1 MWKSWDACSDAV
13 ASGGS
18 SDPAPWHSSGA
29 LRIANL
35 LRSASPLTS
44 SLQHPLREWL
54 SLSASPADTARVL
67 GRVLPLRRL
76 ESLGP
81 ISEWWH
87 LDGHSQIGS
96 LPLAASVG
104 SPLLVETGEHPQHW
118 LLLLHDGVAS
128 IHQGRHRYELSA
140 GDGLIFPGH
149 GWTLHTQDSSCSL
162 LAFDALELLAAAR
175 RVGGP
180 RWQAPSPRHNP
191 LRRSRL
197 LRGNEECPQTVLLS
211 SLSRLLPVFY
221 ALAPLGQTLIEALML
236 QQQLLRLLAL
246 LVFPELGDGEAPAPA
261 GSPADARLESLLDFI
276 SLNLSQPLTLQM
288 LEERSNYSR
297 RSLHYL
303 FQQRFGC
310 SPMQW
315 IRQLRM
321 DLALER
327 LSHPSAADTV
337 KGVAGECGYRSLS
350 QFSLDFQRAHG
361 RRPSD
366 VLRSGR
372 GS

>member
-1 MWKSWDACSDAV
+1 M
-13 ASGGS
+13 
-18 SDPAPWHSSGA
+18 
-29 LRIANL
+29 
-35 LRSASPLTS
+35 TS

-54 SLSASPADTARVL
+54 TLSAGPSDTARVL
-67 GRVLPLRRL
+67 GQVLPLRRL
-76 ESLGP
+76 ESLAP
-81 ISEWWH
+81 LSEWWH
-87 LDGHSQIGS
+87 MDGHSQIGS
-96 LPLAASVG
+96 LPLAASLG
-104 SPLLVETGEHPQHW
+104 SPLLVETGDHPQHW
-118 LLLLHDGVAS
+118 LLLLHDGVAI
-128 IHQGRHRYELSA
+128 IHQGRYRYELHA
-140 GDGLIFPGH
+140 GDALILPGL
-149 GWTLHTQDSSCSL
+149 GWTLHTEDSSCSL

-197 LRGNEECPQTVLLS
+197 LRGDQECPQTVLLS
-211 SLSRLLPVFY
+211 SLCRLLPIFT
-221 ALAPLGQTLIEALML
+221 ALAPLGQTLIDALML

-246 LVFPELGDGEAPAPA
+246 LVFPELGDGDAPPTAPV
-261 GSPADARLESLLDFI
+261 GTADARLESLLDYI
-276 SLNLSQPLTLQM
+276 SLNLDQPLTLQM

-315 IRQLRM
+315 VRQLRM
-321 DLALER
+321 AMALER
-327 LSHPSAADTV
+327 LEHPSAGDTV

-366 VLRSGR
+366 VLRAGR
-372 GS
+372 GA

>member
-1 MWKSWDACSDAV
+1 M
-13 ASGGS
+13 
-18 SDPAPWHSSGA
+18 
-29 LRIANL
+29 
-35 LRSASPLTS
+35 TS

-67 GRVLPLRRL
+67 GMVLPLRRL
-76 ESLGP
+76 EPLGP
-81 ISEWWH
+81 IAEWWH
-87 LDGHSQIGS
+87 LDGHRQIGT
-96 LPLAASVG
+96 LPLAASMG
-104 SPLLVETGEHPQHW
+104 TPLLVETSEQPKHW
-118 LLLLHDGVAS
+118 LLLLHDGLAS
-128 IHQGRHRYELSA
+128 IHQGRQRYELNA
-140 GDGLIFPGH
+140 GDALILPGN
-149 GWTLHTQDSSCSL
+149 GWTLHTQVSSCSL

-175 RVGGP
+175 HVGGP

-197 LRGNEECPQTVLLS
+197 LRGDPECPQAVLLS

-246 LVFPELGDGEAPAPA
+246 LVFPELGDGGRPAAPVAA
-261 GSPADARLESLLDFI
+261 TDVRLESLLDFI
-276 SLNLSQPLTLQM
+276 SLNLAQPITLQM
-288 LEERSNYSR
+288 LEEHSNYSR

-315 IRQLRM
+315 VRQLRM
-321 DLALER
+321 ALALER
-327 LSHPSAADTV
+327 LSQPSIGDTV

-366 VLRSGR
+366 VLRAGR

>member
-1 MWKSWDACSDAV
+1 MT
-13 ASGGS
+13 
-18 SDPAPWHSSGA
+18 
-29 LRIANL
+29 I
-35 LRSASPLTS
+35 

-54 SLSASPADTARVL
+54 SLSANPADTASVL
-67 GRVLPLRRL
+67 GSVLPLRRL
-76 ESLGP
+76 EPLGP
-81 ISEWWH
+81 ISDWWH
-87 LDGHSQIGS
+87 LDGHRQIGS
-96 LPLAASVG
+96 LPLAASLG

-118 LLLLHDGVAS
+118 LLLLHDGLAS
-128 IHQGRHRYELSA
+128 IHQGRQRYELQA
-140 GDGLIFPGH
+140 GDALILPGLA
-149 GWTLHTQDSSCSL
+149 WTLLTQDSSCSV
-162 LAFDALELLAAAR
+162 LAFDAMELLAAAR

-191 LRRSRL
+191 LRCSRL
-197 LRGNEECPQTVLLS
+197 LRAAEECPQSVLLS

-221 ALAPLGQTLIEALML
+221 GLAPLGETLIEALML

-246 LVFPELGDGEAPAPA
+246 LVFPELGNDDAEASATPAT
-261 GSPADARLESLLDFI
+261 PADARLESLLDFI
-276 SLNLSQPLTLQM
+276 SLNLAQSITLQM

-315 IRQLRM
+315 VRQLRM
-321 DLALER
+321 ALAEER
-327 LSHPSAADTV
+327 LTHPTAGDTV
-337 KGVAGECGYRSLS
+337 KAVAAECGYRSLS

-366 VLRSGR
+366 VLRAGR
-372 GS
+372 GA

>member
-1 MWKSWDACSDAV
+1 MLWPQA
-13 ASGGS
+13 GS
-18 SDPAPWHSSGA
+18 SAPATLLVSRRFPHHHPSP
-29 LRIANL
+29 RAN
-35 LRSASPLTS
+35 SPLTS

-81 ISEWWH
+81 ISDWWH
-87 LDGHSQIGS
+87 LDGHSQIGTV
-96 LPLAASVG
+96 PVAASVG
-104 SPLLVETGEHPQHW
+104 SPLLMETSEHSQHW
-118 LLLLHDGVAS
+118 LLLLHDGFAS
-128 IHQGRHRYELSA
+128 INQGRNRYELHA
-140 GDGLIFPGH
+140 GDALILPGL
-149 GWTLHTQDSSCSL
+149 GWTLLTQDSSCSL

-180 RWQAPSPRHNP
+180 RWQAPAPRHNP

-197 LRGNEECPQTVLLS
+197 LRADAECPQTVLLT

-221 ALAPLGQTLIEALML
+221 ELAPLGETLIEALML
-236 QQQLLRLLAL
+236 QQQLLSLLAL
-246 LVFPELGDGEAPAPA
+246 LVFPELGDGVGPAPRA
-261 GSPADARLESLLDFI
+261 VSATDVRLESLLDFI
-276 SLNLSQPLTLQM
+276 SLNLGKPLTLQM

-315 IRQLRM
+315 VRQLRM
-321 DLALER
+321 ALALER
-327 LSHPSAADTV
+327 LSHPNAGDTV
-337 KGVAGECGYRSLS
+337 KAVAGECGYRSLS
-350 QFSLDFQRAHG
+350 QFSLDFQRAHS

-366 VLRSGR
+366 VLRVGR

>member
-1 MWKSWDACSDAV
+1 M
-13 ASGGS
+13 
-18 SDPAPWHSSGA
+18 
-29 LRIANL
+29 
-35 LRSASPLTS
+35 TS

-54 SLSASPADTARVL
+54 SLSASPAETASVL
-67 GRVLPLRRL
+67 GKVLPLRRL
-76 ESLGP
+76 EPLGP
-81 ISEWWH
+81 ISDWWH

-96 LPLAASVG
+96 VPLAASIG
-104 SPLLVETGEHPQHW
+104 SPLLVETAEHEHHW
-118 LLLLHDGVAS
+118 LLLLHDGFAS
-128 IHQGRHRYELSA
+128 IHQGRNRYELHA
-140 GDGLIFPGH
+140 GDALILPGL
-149 GWTLHTQDSSCSL
+149 GWTLVTQDSSCSL

-175 RVGGP
+175 RVGGA

-197 LRGNEECPQTVLLS
+197 LRGNEECPQTVLLA

-221 ALAPLGQTLIEALML
+221 GLAPLGAPLIEALML

-246 LVFPELGDGEAPAPA
+246 LVFPELGEGVGAVRPVSA
-261 GSPADARLESLLDFI
+261 ADVRLESLLDFI
-276 SLNLSQPLTLQM
+276 SLNLAQPLTLQM

-315 IRQLRM
+315 VRQLRM
-321 DLALER
+321 AMALER
-327 LSHPSAADTV
+327 LSQPSEGDTV
-337 KGVAGECGYRSLS
+337 KAVAGECGYRSLS

-366 VLRSGR
+366 VLRAGR